1 MPNFDMD
8 FSCVHGYAHYS
19 DCPLCG
25 KFPYDTVAEIER
37 IFEDSITMQDKI
49 EIADYVTSY
58 VYR

>member
-1 MPNFDMD
+1 MMPNFDV
-8 FSCVHGYAHYS
+8 SCVHGYHHYS

-25 KFPYDTVAEIER
+25 RFPYHIVAEIEE

-58 VYR
+58 VYL